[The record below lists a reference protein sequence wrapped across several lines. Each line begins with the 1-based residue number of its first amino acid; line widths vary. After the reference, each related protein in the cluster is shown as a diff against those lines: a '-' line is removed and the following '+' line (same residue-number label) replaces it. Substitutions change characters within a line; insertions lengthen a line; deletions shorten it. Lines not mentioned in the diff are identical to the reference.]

1 MAYYTIIIIRI
12 HQNSIGNCL
21 GPYGMFEVKSPEAPE
36 PLTVDVLPKLSVSFC
51 SQHLLVAF
59 MLTPTLNNPKP

>member
-1 MAYYTIIIIRI
+1 
-12 HQNSIGNCL
+12 
-21 GPYGMFEVKSPEAPE
+21 MFEVKSPEAPE